1 MGAVPSLHLTYRSLK
16 PIYCLLRN
24 ITLSFSGYYINCDL
38 LSSRWANL
46 NIDSLNHLY
55 SFSVMNLSNLNPV
68 ANILTTANYRL
79 AISSF
84 SIYGTKHHKQSH
96 QNNQPKYVLYVFLHF
111 YVSPSIFYPQTW
123 TRNRSIT
130 VSNILLVF

>member
-16 PIYCLLRN
+16 PICCLLRN

-79 AISSF
+79 VCIVVSLHS
-84 SIYGTKHHKQSH
+84 TKHYKQPH
-96 QNNQPKYVLYVFLHF
+96 QNNQPKYILYVFLHF
-111 YVSPSIFYPQTW
+111 YFSSI
-123 TRNRSIT
+123 RRLGLAMG
-130 VSNILLVF
+130 V